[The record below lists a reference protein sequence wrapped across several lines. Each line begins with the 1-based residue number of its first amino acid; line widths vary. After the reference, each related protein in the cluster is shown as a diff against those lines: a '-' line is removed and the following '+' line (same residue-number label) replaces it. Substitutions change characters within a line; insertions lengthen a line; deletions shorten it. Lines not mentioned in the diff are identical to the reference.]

1 MKLVMMLKILQ
12 TDPEQLLC
20 FCIDREEWKDILL
33 PCHDHH
39 HYSIVIIVHILQPVM
54 LSYARHPLLL
64 GNNETKAKQLDTG
77 QRNRETE
84 EGWNVPLPS
93 K

>member
-1 MKLVMMLKILQ
+1 MKLVKLVMMLKILQ

-20 FCIDREEWKDILL
+20 FCTDREEWKDILL

-64 GNNETKAKQLDTG
+64 GKNETKENSWTVD
-77 QRNRETE
+77 RETE
-84 EGWNVPLPS
+84 EGWNVPE
-93 K
+93 